1 MIIDKPKLFLEINDE
16 NVVLLCGKFNENF
29 DLKILF
35 KEIYNSKNF
44 KLGFLNN
51 SNDFFKIIQ
60 NAIFKVEKEIN
71 YTFKNLILILDSPE
85 ITSVNIS
92 GSKKL
97 SQSQINED
105 DITFILNNLKQSIKD
120 NYKNYSILHLFNT
133 NFTLDEKIFDNPP
146 VGLIGDKYYHELS
159 FFLLPTNDLKNISLL
174 FKKLN
179 LVVDRFICK
188 NFLEGMSKMQTEK
201 KNNFFK
207 INYNKESC
215 ELLFF
220 ENYSFVYRQIFKFG
234 SNKCNQDVSKVCSL
248 NEKIVD
254 DIFKKISFCSNYQ
267 DSKDKIL
274 DKSFFEN
281 ELFRKISLKHIYE
294 VINAR
299 NNEIFDLIFNNNINI
314 KFFKKKSRNVFI
326 EVEDKS
332 VFFNQ
337 NEMIKKN
344 FDNSLNIHLS
354 DKTQNDQYQNCLKAA
369 ELVSMGWDREVISY
383 TQDKKSIISRIFST
397 LFK

>member
-1 MIIDKPKLFLEINDE
+1 
-16 NVVLLCGKFNENF
+16 
-29 DLKILF
+29 
-35 KEIYNSKNF
+35 
-44 KLGFLNN
+44 
-51 SNDFFKIIQ
+51 
-60 NAIFKVEKEIN
+60 
-71 YTFKNLILILDSPE
+71 
-85 ITSVNIS
+85 
-92 GSKKL
+92 
-97 SQSQINED
+97 
-105 DITFILNNLKQSIKD
+105 
-120 NYKNYSILHLFNT
+120 
-133 NFTLDEKIFDNPP
+133 
-146 VGLIGDKYYHELS
+146 
-159 FFLLPTNDLKNISLL
+159 
-174 FKKLN
+174 
-179 LVVDRFICK
+179 
-188 NFLEGMSKMQTEK
+188 MQTEK

-220 ENYSFVYRQIFKFG
+220 ENYSFVYRQIFNFG

-248 NEKIVD
+248 NEKIVN